1 MPNHSRQH
9 ADVLS
14 ELRQNPGALGFHLC
28 GACKRNKARQQRL
41 LNEIERLAAA
51 QLPWS
56 ARPTDAPS
64 AGCKNDPETGAS
76 LVPAGPSQRWAIH

>member
-51 QLPWS
+51 QLP
-56 ARPTDAPS
+56 
-64 AGCKNDPETGAS
+64 
-76 LVPAGPSQRWAIH
+76 